1 MLDESANKF
10 TQQFNLAAFWKWE
23 EHYWERFDTFI
34 EKYKIQKFQF
44 FYFYILFFFFFDSN
58 HSNHQSIVTM
68 KWNDVEMVLCVFF
81 FSFLIWIIHLWHL
94 RLSHSNESNRQL
106 DRFLPLHRSVLS
118 FNQERKY
125 FLCYGHKKN
134 CHLNTQYSV
143 RIYWLPSFWGLLNN
157 GYRNCIG
164 SFRWFYCI

>member
-81 FSFLIWIIHLWHL
+81 FFLSDLDHSFMALT
-94 RLSHSNESNRQL
+94 
-106 DRFLPLHRSVLS
+106 FVA
-118 FNQERKY
+118 FK
-125 FLCYGHKKN
+125 
-134 CHLNTQYSV
+134 
-143 RIYWLPSFWGLLNN
+143 RIEQT
-157 GYRNCIG
+157 IG
-164 SFRWFYCI
+164 